1 MTNPFADPA
10 GADIVVPGTTPVHK
24 FPLPPETR
32 DYRPKYNH
40 LRQYLLPDIDGAGD
54 RGYTRVT
61 TGAKTLDD
69 TAGLE
74 RWKLRSVVRGL
85 KDNPHLLE
93 DIDLY
98 QDPWEVNKDLE
109 RAADKAHEA
118 AGGVKASE
126 FGTAIHAWCEAV
138 ELGHV
143 PFSDVPPEFAP
154 FVEVYFRE
162 LAKWGITHPLDP
174 SGRPYVERIVYNP
187 ETGWVGTFDNLFIL
201 ADGSWVV
208 GDKKTAKDL
217 AFSYLAISI
226 QLGDYAGATH
236 ILSLD
241 GTHWEPMPKVRQD
254 IAVVLHIP
262 SNAEPAK
269 AEAVT
274 IELAA
279 GRVAIEAALRV
290 REMRTQAKNVI
301 PNMTPIPRPGQAVE
315 ARPTT
320 PEGGDLEGTR
330 TALRQLIR
338 TCSTAEQLA
347 QVYDQ
352 YAEIW
357 TDELT
362 ALGQEIL
369 SRRAS

>member
-1 MTNPFADPA
+1 MSNPFADPA
-10 GADIVVPGTTPVHK
+10 GADIVVPGTTPVHQYL
-24 FPLPPETR
+24 LPPETR
-32 DYRPKYNH
+32 DYRPQYNH
-40 LRQYLLPDIDGAGD
+40 LRQYLLPDVEGTGAD
-54 RGYTRVT
+54 KGYTRVT

-74 RWKLRSVVRGL
+74 RWKLRSVMRGL
-85 KDNPHLLE
+85 KSNPHLLE

-98 QDPWEVNKDLE
+98 ADPWEVNKDLD
-109 RAADKAHEA
+109 RAASKAHEA

-143 PFSDVPPEFAP
+143 TMEDVPPQFVP

-162 LAKWGITHPLDP
+162 LAKWGISVPLDP
-174 SGRPYVERIVYNP
+174 TGRPYVERIVYNP
-187 ETGWVGTFDNLFIL
+187 ATGWVGTFDNLYQL
-201 ADGSWVV
+201 ADGSVV
-208 GDKKTAKDL
+208 IGDKKTAKDL
-217 AFSYLAISI
+217 AYSYLAISI
-226 QLGDYAGATH
+226 QLGDYAGASH

-241 GTHWEPMPKVRQD
+241 GTRWEPMPEVRQD

-274 IELAA
+274 IELDA
-279 GRVAIEAALRV
+279 GRVAIDAALRV
-290 REMRTQAKNVI
+290 REMRRMAKNVI
-301 PNMTPIPRPGQAVE
+301 PNMTPLPRPETMTSA
-315 ARPTT
+315 
-320 PEGGDLEGTR
+320 GGTVEGTQM
-330 TALRQLIR
+330 ALRQLIR

-357 TDELT
+357 TAELT

-369 SRRAS
+369 TRRPA

>member
-1 MTNPFADPA
+1 MTNPFANPGEAPA
-10 GADIVVPGTTPVHK
+10 VNTTPVHQ

-32 DYRPKYNH
+32 DYRPTYNH
-40 LRQYLLPDIDGAGD
+40 LRQYLLPDVDGNGD

-85 KDNPHLLE
+85 KTNPHLLE

-98 QDPWEVNKDLE
+98 ADPWEVNKDLE
-109 RAADKAHEA
+109 RAADKAHAA

-126 FGTAIHAWCEAV
+126 LGTAVHAWCEAV
-138 ELGHV
+138 ELGQLTLE
-143 PFSDVPPEFAP
+143 DVPDQFRP
-154 FVEVYFRE
+154 FVTAYFQE
-162 LAKWGITHPLDP
+162 LAKWGISVPLDP

-187 ETGWVGTFDNLFIL
+187 ATGWVGTFDNLYQL
-201 ADGSWVV
+201 ADGSVV
-208 GDKKTAKDL
+208 IGDKKTAKDL
-217 AFSYLAISI
+217 AYSYLAISI
-226 QLGDYAGATH
+226 QLGDYAGASH

-241 GTHWEPMPKVRQD
+241 GTRWEPMPEVRQD

-262 SNAEPAK
+262 SNAEPAR

-274 IELAA
+274 IELDA
-279 GRVAIEAALRV
+279 GRVASDAALRV
-290 REMRTQAKNVI
+290 REMRSAAKNVI
-301 PNMTPIPRPGQAVE
+301 PNMTPLPRPGQAVE

-330 TALRQLIR
+330 TALRHLIR
-338 TCSTAEQLA
+338 SCSTAEQLA

>member
-1 MTNPFADPA
+1 MSNPFSDPGQA
-10 GADIVVPGTTPVHK
+10 APATNTTPVHQ
-24 FPLPPETR
+24 FRLPPETR
-32 DYRPKYNH
+32 DYRPQYNH
-40 LRQYLLPDIDGAGD
+40 LRQYLLPDVEGTGAD
-54 RGYTRVT
+54 KGYTRVT

-74 RWKLRSVVRGL
+74 RWKLRSVMRGL
-85 KDNPHLLE
+85 KSNPHLLE

-98 QDPWEVNKDLE
+98 ADPWEVNKDLE

-118 AGGVKASE
+118 AGGVRASE

-162 LAKWGITHPLDP
+162 LAKWGITHQLDP

-187 ETGWVGTFDNLFIL
+187 DTGWVGTFDNLFQL
-201 ADGSWVV
+201 ADGSLVI

-217 AFSYLAISI
+217 AYSYLAISI
-226 QLGDYAGATH
+226 QLGDYAGASH

-241 GTHWEPMPKVRQD
+241 GTRWEPMPEVRQD

-274 IELAA
+274 IELDA
-279 GRVAIEAALRV
+279 GRVAIDAALRV
-290 REMRTQAKNVI
+290 REMRSAAKNVI
-301 PNMTPIPRPGQAVE
+301 PNMTPLPRPETMTSA
-315 ARPTT
+315 
-320 PEGGDLEGTR
+320 GGTVEGTQM
-330 TALRQLIR
+330 ALRQLIR

-357 TDELT
+357 TAELT
-362 ALGQEIL
+362 ALGQAQL
-369 SRRAS
+369 SGRPA

>member
-32 DYRPKYNH
+32 DYRPKYDH
-40 LRQYLLPDIDGAGD
+40 LRRYLLPKITGQGEQS
-54 RGYTRVT
+54 YTRVT

-98 QDPWEVNKDLE
+98 ADPWEVNKDLE

-143 PFSDVPPEFAP
+143 TMEDVPPQFAP

-162 LAKWGITHPLDP
+162 LAKWGISVPLDP
-174 SGRPYVERIVYNP
+174 TGRPYVERIVYNP
-187 ETGWVGTFDNLFIL
+187 DTGWVGTFDNLFQL
-201 ADGSWVV
+201 ADGSLVI

-217 AFSYLAISI
+217 AYSYLAISI
-226 QLGDYAGATH
+226 QLGDYAGASH

-241 GTHWEPMPKVRQD
+241 GTRWEPMPEVRQD

-274 IELAA
+274 IELDA
-279 GRVAIEAALRV
+279 GRVAIDAALRV
-290 REMRTQAKNVI
+290 REMRSAAKNVI
-301 PNMTPIPRPGQAVE
+301 PNMTPLPRPETMTSA
-315 ARPTT
+315 
-320 PEGGDLEGTR
+320 GGTVEGTQM
-330 TALRQLIR
+330 ALRQLIR

-362 ALGQEIL
+362 ALGQAQL
-369 SRRAS
+369 SGRPA

>member
-10 GADIVVPGTTPVHK
+10 GADIVVPGTTPVHQYL
-24 FPLPPETR
+24 LPPETR
-32 DYRPKYNH
+32 DYRPQYNH
-40 LRQYLLPDIDGAGD
+40 LRQYLLPDVEGTGAD
-54 RGYTRVT
+54 KGYTRVT

-74 RWKLRSVVRGL
+74 RWKLRSVMRGL
-85 KDNPHLLE
+85 KSNPHLLE

-98 QDPWEVNKDLE
+98 ADPWEVNKDLE

-118 AGGVKASE
+118 AGGVRASE

-187 ETGWVGTFDNLFIL
+187 ATGWVGTFDNLYQL
-201 ADGSWVV
+201 ADGSVV
-208 GDKKTAKDL
+208 IGDKKTAKDL
-217 AFSYLAISI
+217 AYSYLAISI
-226 QLGDYAGATH
+226 QLGDYAGASH

-241 GTHWEPMPKVRQD
+241 GTRWEPMPEVRQD

-274 IELAA
+274 IELDA
-279 GRVAIEAALRV
+279 GRAAIDAALRV
-290 REMRTQAKNVI
+290 REMRSAAKNVI
-301 PNMTPIPRPGQAVE
+301 PNMTPLPRPETMTSA
-315 ARPTT
+315 
-320 PEGGDLEGTR
+320 GGTVEGTQM
-330 TALRQLIR
+330 ALRQLIR

-362 ALGQEIL
+362 ALGQAQL
-369 SRRAS
+369 SGRPA

>member
-1 MTNPFADPA
+1 MSNPFADPA

-32 DYRPKYNH
+32 DYRPQYNH
-40 LRQYLLPDIDGAGD
+40 LRQYLLPDVEGTGAD
-54 RGYTRVT
+54 KGYTRVT

-74 RWKLRSVVRGL
+74 RWKLRSVMRGL
-85 KDNPHLLE
+85 KSNPHLLE

-98 QDPWEVNKDLE
+98 ADPWEVNKDLE

-162 LAKWGITHPLDP
+162 LARWGISVPLDP
-174 SGRPYVERIVYNP
+174 SGRAYVERIVYNP
-187 ETGWVGTFDNLFIL
+187 DTGWVGTFDNLFVL
-201 ADGSWVV
+201 ADGSWVI

-217 AFSYLAISI
+217 AYSYLAISI
-226 QLGDYAGATH
+226 QLGDYAGASH

-241 GTHWEPMPKVRQD
+241 GTRWEPMPEVRQD

-274 IELAA
+274 IELDA
-279 GRVAIEAALRV
+279 GRVAIDAALRV
-290 REMRTQAKNVI
+290 REMRSAAKNVI
-301 PNMTPIPRPGQAVE
+301 PNMTPLPRPETMTSA
-315 ARPTT
+315 
-320 PEGGDLEGTR
+320 GGTVEGTQM
-330 TALRQLIR
+330 ALRQLIR

-362 ALGQEIL
+362 ALGQAQL
-369 SRRAS
+369 SGRPA

>member
-1 MTNPFADPA
+1 MSNPFSDPGQA
-10 GADIVVPGTTPVHK
+10 APATNTTPVHQ

-32 DYRPKYNH
+32 DYRPQYNH
-40 LRQYLLPDIDGAGD
+40 LRQYLLPDVEGTGAD
-54 RGYTRVT
+54 KGYTRVT

-74 RWKLRSVVRGL
+74 RWKLRSVMRGL
-85 KDNPHLLE
+85 KSNPHLLE

-98 QDPWEVNKDLE
+98 ADPWEVNKDLE

-118 AGGVKASE
+118 AGGVRASE

-143 PFSDVPPEFAP
+143 PFSDVPPQFVP

-187 ETGWVGTFDNLFIL
+187 DTGWVGTFDNLFQL
-201 ADGSWVV
+201 ADGSLVI

-217 AFSYLAISI
+217 AYSYLAISI
-226 QLGDYAGATH
+226 QLGDYADASL

-241 GTHWEPMPKVRQD
+241 GTQWEPMPEIRKD
-254 IAVVLHIP
+254 MAVVIHIP

-269 AEAVT
+269 ASAVS
-274 IELAA
+274 IDLNA
-279 GRVAIEAALRV
+279 GRAAIDAAMRV
-290 REMRTQAKNVI
+290 REMRRMAKNAI
-301 PNMTPIPRPGQAVE
+301 PNIIPIPRPETMTPAGGS
-315 ARPTT
+315 RLRTT
-320 PEGGDLEGTR
+320 A
-330 TALRQLIR
+330 ALRQLIG
-338 TCSTAEQLA
+338 TCNTAEQLA
-347 QVYDQ
+347 EVYDQ
-352 YAEIW
+352 YSDIW

-369 SRRAS
+369 TRRAS

>member
-1 MTNPFADPA
+1 VSNPFSDPGQA
-10 GADIVVPGTTPVHK
+10 APATNTTPVHQ
-24 FPLPPETR
+24 FRLPPETR
-32 DYRPKYNH
+32 DYRPQYNH
-40 LRQYLLPDIDGAGD
+40 LRQYLLPDVEGTGAD
-54 RGYTRVT
+54 KGYTRVT

-74 RWKLRSVVRGL
+74 RWKLRSVMRGL
-85 KDNPHLLE
+85 KSNPHLLE

-98 QDPWEVNKDLE
+98 ADPWEVNKDLE

-118 AGGVKASE
+118 AGGVRASE

-187 ETGWVGTFDNLFIL
+187 DTGWVGTFDNLFQL
-201 ADGSWVV
+201 ADGSLVI

-217 AFSYLAISI
+217 AYSYLAISI
-226 QLGDYAGATH
+226 QLGDYAGASH

-241 GTHWEPMPKVRQD
+241 GTRWEPMPEVRQD

-274 IELAA
+274 IELDA
-279 GRVAIEAALRV
+279 GRVAIDAALRV
-290 REMRTQAKNVI
+290 REMRSAAKNVI
-301 PNMTPIPRPGQAVE
+301 PNMTPLPRPETMTSA
-315 ARPTT
+315 
-320 PEGGDLEGTR
+320 GGTVEGTQM
-330 TALRQLIR
+330 ALRQLIR

-357 TDELT
+357 TAELT
-362 ALGQEIL
+362 ALGQAQL
-369 SRRAS
+369 SGRPA

>member
-1 MTNPFADPA
+1 MSNPFADPA

-32 DYRPKYNH
+32 DYRPQYNH
-40 LRQYLLPDIDGAGD
+40 LRQYLLPDVEGTGAD
-54 RGYTRVT
+54 KGYTRVT

-74 RWKLRSVVRGL
+74 RWKLRSVMRGL
-85 KDNPHLLE
+85 KSNPHLLE

-98 QDPWEVNKDLE
+98 ADPWEVNKDLE

-118 AGGVKASE
+118 AGGVRASE

-143 PFSDVPPEFAP
+143 PFSGVPPEFAP

-187 ETGWVGTFDNLFIL
+187 DTGWVGTFDNLYQL
-201 ADGSWVV
+201 ADGSVV
-208 GDKKTAKDL
+208 IGDKKTAKDL
-217 AFSYLAISI
+217 AYSYLAISI
-226 QLGDYAGATH
+226 QLGDYAGASH

-241 GTHWEPMPKVRQD
+241 GTRWEPMPEVRQD

-274 IELAA
+274 IELDA
-279 GRVAIEAALRV
+279 GRVAIDAALRV
-290 REMRTQAKNVI
+290 REMRSAAKNVI
-301 PNMTPIPRPGQAVE
+301 PNMTPLPRPETMTSA
-315 ARPTT
+315 
-320 PEGGDLEGTR
+320 GGTVEGTQM
-330 TALRQLIR
+330 ALRQLIR

-362 ALGQEIL
+362 ALGQAQL
-369 SRRAS
+369 SGRPA

>member
-32 DYRPKYNH
+32 DYRPQYNH
-40 LRQYLLPDIDGAGD
+40 LRQYLLPDVEGTGAD
-54 RGYTRVT
+54 KGYTRVT

-98 QDPWEVNKDLE
+98 ADPWEVNKDLE

-154 FVEVYFRE
+154 FVAVYFRE
-162 LAKWGITHPLDP
+162 LAKWGISVPLDP
-174 SGRPYVERIVYNP
+174 TGRPYVERIVYNP
-187 ETGWVGTFDNLFIL
+187 DTGWVGTFDNLYQL
-201 ADGSWVV
+201 ADGSVV
-208 GDKKTAKDL
+208 IGDKKTAKDL
-217 AFSYLAISI
+217 AYSYLAISI
-226 QLGDYAGATH
+226 QLGDYAGASH

-241 GTHWEPMPKVRQD
+241 GTRWEPMPEVRHD

-274 IELAA
+274 IELDA
-279 GRVAIEAALRV
+279 GRVAIDAALRV
-290 REMRTQAKNVI
+290 REMRSAAKNVI
-301 PNMTPIPRPGQAVE
+301 PNMTPLPRPETMTSA
-315 ARPTT
+315 
-320 PEGGDLEGTR
+320 GGTVEGTQM
-330 TALRQLIR
+330 ALRQLIR
-338 TCSTAEQLA
+338 TCHTAEQLA
-347 QVYDQ
+347 AVYDQ
-352 YAEIW
+352 YSEVW

-362 ALGQEIL
+362 ALGQAQL
-369 SRRAS
+369 SGRPA

>member
-1 MTNPFADPA
+1 MSNPFSDPGQA
-10 GADIVVPGTTPVHK
+10 APATNTTPVHQ
-24 FPLPPETR
+24 FRLPPETR
-32 DYRPKYNH
+32 DYRPQYNH
-40 LRQYLLPDIDGAGD
+40 LRQYLLPDVEGTGAD
-54 RGYTRVT
+54 KGYTRVT

-74 RWKLRSVVRGL
+74 RWKLRSVMRGL
-85 KDNPHLLE
+85 KSNPHLLE

-98 QDPWEVNKDLE
+98 ADPWEVNKDLE

-118 AGGVKASE
+118 AGGVRASE

-187 ETGWVGTFDNLFIL
+187 DTGWVGTFDNLFQL
-201 ADGSWVV
+201 ADGSLVI
-208 GDKKTAKDL
+208 GDTKTAKDL
-217 AFSYLAISI
+217 AYSYLAISI
-226 QLGDYAGATH
+226 QLGDYAGASH

-241 GTHWEPMPKVRQD
+241 GTRWEPMPEVRQD

-274 IELAA
+274 IELDA
-279 GRVAIEAALRV
+279 GRVAIDAALRV
-290 REMRTQAKNVI
+290 REMRSAAKNVI
-301 PNMTPIPRPGQAVE
+301 PNMTPLPRPETMTSA
-315 ARPTT
+315 
-320 PEGGDLEGTR
+320 GGTVEGTQM
-330 TALRQLIR
+330 ALRQLIR

-357 TDELT
+357 TAELT
-362 ALGQEIL
+362 ALGQAQL
-369 SRRAS
+369 SGRPA

>member
-1 MTNPFADPA
+1 MSNPFSDPGQA
-10 GADIVVPGTTPVHK
+10 APATNTTPVHQ
-24 FPLPPETR
+24 FRLPPETR
-32 DYRPKYNH
+32 DYRPQYNH
-40 LRQYLLPDIDGAGD
+40 LRQYLLPDVEGTGAD
-54 RGYTRVT
+54 KGYTRVT

-74 RWKLRSVVRGL
+74 RWKLRSVMRGL
-85 KDNPHLLE
+85 KSNPHLLE

-98 QDPWEVNKDLE
+98 ADPWEVNKDLE

-118 AGGVKASE
+118 AGGVRASE

-187 ETGWVGTFDNLFIL
+187 DTGWVGTFDNLFQL
-201 ADGSWVV
+201 ADGSLVI

-217 AFSYLAISI
+217 AYSYLAISI
-226 QLGDYAGATH
+226 QLGDYAGASH

-241 GTHWEPMPKVRQD
+241 GTRWEPMPEVRQD

-274 IELAA
+274 IELDA
-279 GRVAIEAALRV
+279 GRVAIDAALRV
-290 REMRTQAKNVI
+290 REMRSAAKNVI
-301 PNMTPIPRPGQAVE
+301 PNMTPLPRPETMTSA
-315 ARPTT
+315 
-320 PEGGDLEGTR
+320 GGTVEGTQM
-330 TALRQLIR
+330 ALRQLIR

-357 TDELT
+357 TAELT
-362 ALGQEIL
+362 ALGQAQL
-369 SRRAS
+369 SGRPA